1 MKYLIWINSE
11 GKPNVAKNESS
22 NITIIINIILL
33 IENVEKNVIIV
44 FNCHYRFEFQ
54 FEWKQVGII
63 ELWISKSGK
72 VRFNKG
78 ITTKNLSK

>member
-22 NITIIINIILL
+22 NIIIINIILL

-44 FNCHYRFEFQ
+44 FNCHYRE

-78 ITTKNLSK
+78 IMAKNLSK

>member
-22 NITIIINIILL
+22 NIIIINIILL

-44 FNCHYRFEFQ
+44 FNCHYRE

-78 ITTKNLSK
+78 ITAKNLSK

>member
-22 NITIIINIILL
+22 NIIIINIILL

-44 FNCHYRFEFQ
+44 FNCHYKE

-78 ITTKNLSK
+78 ITAKNLSK

>member
-11 GKPNVAKNESS
+11 GKPNVAKNESL
-22 NITIIINIILL
+22 NIIIINIILL

-44 FNCHYRFEFQ
+44 FNCHYRE
-54 FEWKQVGII
+54 FEWKQVRII

-78 ITTKNLSK
+78 ITAKNLSK

>member
-22 NITIIINIILL
+22 NIIIIINIILL

-44 FNCHYRFEFQ
+44 FNCHYRE

-63 ELWISKSGK
+63 ELWISRSGK

>member
-22 NITIIINIILL
+22 NIIIINIILL

-44 FNCHYRFEFQ
+44 FNCHYRE

-72 VRFNKG
+72 IRFNKG
-78 ITTKNLSK
+78 ITAKNLSK

>member
-44 FNCHYRFEFQ
+44 FNSHYREFENMETSWNHRIVN
-54 FEWKQVGII
+54 FEKWKSSI
-63 ELWISKSGK
+63 
-72 VRFNKG
+72 
-78 ITTKNLSK
+78 

>member
-11 GKPNVAKNESS
+11 GKPNVAKNESL
-22 NITIIINIILL
+22 NIIIINIILL

-44 FNCHYRFEFQ
+44 FNCHYRE

-63 ELWISKSGK
+63 ELWISRSGK

-78 ITTKNLSK
+78 ITAKNLSK

>member
-22 NITIIINIILL
+22 NIIIINIILL

-44 FNCHYRFEFQ
+44 FNCHYRE

-63 ELWISKSGK
+63 ELWISKNGK
-72 VRFNKG
+72 VWFNKG
-78 ITTKNLSK
+78 ITAKNLSK

>member
-22 NITIIINIILL
+22 NIIIINIILL

-44 FNCHYRFEFQ
+44 FNCRFEFQ

>member
-22 NITIIINIILL
+22 NIIIINIILL

-44 FNCHYRFEFQ
+44 FNCHYRE

-63 ELWISKSGK
+63 ELWISKSEK

-78 ITTKNLSK
+78 ITAKNLSK